1 MFKFKGSP
9 FQKFQHLNIEFH
21 FDNFIVLTLVML
33 IMELV
38 VEVSLITS
46 RQSSMASGKEEIKDE
61 IEEMLAEKNNI
72 LKELGQIKFLR
83 DLST

>member
-1 MFKFKGSP
+1 
-9 FQKFQHLNIEFH
+9 
-21 FDNFIVLTLVML
+21 ML

-46 RQSSMASGKEEIKDE
+46 RQSSMASGNEEIKDE
-61 IEEMLAEKNNI
+61 MEEMLAETNNI